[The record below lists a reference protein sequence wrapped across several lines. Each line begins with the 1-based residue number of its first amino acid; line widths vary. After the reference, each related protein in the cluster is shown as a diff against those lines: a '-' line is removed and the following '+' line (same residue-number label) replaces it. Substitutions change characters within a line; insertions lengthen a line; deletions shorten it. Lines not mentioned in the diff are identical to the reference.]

1 LFGRTEA
8 GGDIRLIRCLK
19 RAGIASVAVLLAAVS
34 SGCARKAG
42 TVEGKTTLAGAPAGE
57 SEIQFFVKAGAE
69 RTGTPFAVKAAGN
82 DGSFRVEL
90 PPGSYHVVARKTA
103 RDGGRDR
110 VYKGE
115 FSRNPVIVD
124 AGKAATGVD
133 IALAEMSSA
142 GFSPQEGTGVLGV
155 VLSGGKPVRD
165 AAVYAYPADAGTVRG
180 PSYVAFSR
188 TDARGRYVLPLR
200 EGSFV
205 IVARRKGNENE
216 TGAIRPEGASGGE
229 GERVDLQAGKM
240 KEIGAIAL
248 HPPKEEKR
256 RIRVEAGGQ
265 EGRGAMLLGTVVRND
280 GTPGAGVYVMAY
292 ADHRMIGR
300 PFAISGKTGA
310 DGAFRLVLPKPG
322 KYSLGARSE
331 RGGPVSPGEW
341 VGTFDGAPDH
351 SVEVARGE
359 RKEGVTIRVVEKW

>member
-1 LFGRTEA
+1 M
-8 GGDIRLIRCLK
+8 IRCLK
-19 RAGIASVAVLLAAVS
+19 RARILPVAVLLAAVS
-34 SGCARKAG
+34 AGCAPKGG
-42 TVEGKTTLAGAPAGE
+42 TVEGKVTVAGAPAGGA
-57 SEIQFFVKAGAE
+57 EIQFFVKAGAE
-69 RTGTPFAVKAAGN
+69 RTGTPFAVKVAGI
-82 DGSFRVEL
+82 DGSFRAEL
-90 PPGSYHVVARKTA
+90 PSGSYHVVVRKTA
-103 RDGGRDR
+103 QEGGRDR

-124 AGKAATGVD
+124 AGKTSTGVD

-142 GFSPQEGTGVLGV
+142 GFTPREGTGVLGV

-165 AAVYAYPADAGTVRG
+165 ATVYAYSADAGTVRG
-180 PSYVAFSR
+180 PSYVAFAR
-188 TDARGRYVLPLR
+188 TDGRGRYKLPLR

-216 TGAIRPEGASGGE
+216 TGALRPEGESGGE
-229 GERVDLQAGKM
+229 GERVDLAAGKM

-265 EGRGAMLLGTVVRND
+265 EVQGSMLLGRVVRND
-280 GTPGAGVYVMAY
+280 GSAGAGVYVMAY

-300 PFAISGKTGA
+300 PFAISGRTGA
-310 DGAFRLVLPKPG
+310 DGVFLLVLSKPG
-322 KYSLGARSE
+322 KYYLGARSE

-359 RKEGVTIRVVEKW
+359 RKEGLNIRVIEKW

>member
-1 LFGRTEA
+1 
-8 GGDIRLIRCLK
+8 LIRCLK
-19 RAGIASVAVLLAAVS
+19 RAGRVSVAVLLAAVS
-34 SGCARKAG
+34 AGCAPKAG
-42 TVEGKTTLAGAPAGE
+42 TVEGKTTVAGSPAGGA
-57 SEIQFFVKAGAE
+57 EIQFFVKAGAE
-69 RTGTPFAVKAAGN
+69 RTGTPFAVKVAGN
-82 DGSFRVEL
+82 DGSFRAEL

-103 RDGGRDR
+103 QEGGRDR

-133 IALAEMSSA
+133 ITLAEMSSA
-142 GFSPQEGTGVLGV
+142 GFTPQEGTGVQGV

-165 AAVYAYPADAGTVRG
+165 ATVYAYSADAGTVRG
-180 PSYVAFSR
+180 PAYVAFAR
-188 TDARGRYVLPLR
+188 TDARGRYTLPLR

-229 GERVDLQAGKM
+229 GERVELPAGRM

-248 HPPKEEKR
+248 HPPKEAKR
-256 RIRVEAGGQ
+256 RVRVGAGGQ
-265 EGRGAMLLGTVVRND
+265 EAQGAMLLGMIVRND
-280 GTPGAGVYVMAY
+280 GSPGAGVYVMAY

-300 PFAISGKTGA
+300 PFAISGRTGA
-310 DGAFRLVLPKPG
+310 DGAFLLLLSKPG
-322 KYSLGARSE
+322 KYYLGARSE

-359 RKEGVTIRVVEKW
+359 RKEGMTIRVVEKW